1 MAEKGVSL
9 IKQKVTGPEKS
20 QIVSYEKIVGKV
32 VFMGHQ
38 TPRHARP
45 LFQSVVSLA
54 GVLLLSPLT

>member
-54 GVLLLSPLT
+54 GVL